1 MAPGIY
7 GFDRMVVRLED
18 FDAGLTAYS
27 NLFGEP
33 RDVGTND
40 QMGLQMAFF
49 DLPNGGSIEVVAPT
63 SPESVLRAALDK
75 SGAGMNLIS
84 FQCDDLAGT
93 IAMMKEN
100 GVRVIED
107 DPTHIMVHPKSTH
120 GVLMQLVEKPANA
133 SRRNK
138 AAQVPDTSGVTGIV
152 SFKCC
157 VIFVKDTKAAIAS
170 YERLGLRLTFEFEN
184 KAAGIVQAGFFLK
197 GGGLIELIGP
207 VDADNIDDPFVKIM
221 AERGEG
227 FEQLS
232 LDGSA
237 GAVDVLNAKG
247 IKTRSTD
254 PEHTDIHRSATLTP
268 KKLLQLN
275 PVMMGTDE
283 QVELGGDSAAKL

>member
-84 FQCDDLAGT
+84 FQCDNLAGT

-138 AAQVPDTSGVTGIV
+138 AGQVPDTSGVTGIV

-207 VDADNIDDPFVKIM
+207 VDADNIDDPFVKIILYCTVLR
-221 AERGEG
+221 ALEIFLLFTEIPTEKCYKCRVGSKKSESRGVG
-227 FEQLS
+227 WLVGAKS
-232 LDGSA
+232 GSA
-237 GAVDVLNAKG
+237 SQCG
-247 IKTRSTD
+247 
-254 PEHTDIHRSATLTP
+254 H
-268 KKLLQLN
+268 LLYSVFTKAILAYI
-275 PVMMGTDE
+275 
-283 QVELGGDSAAKL
+283 S